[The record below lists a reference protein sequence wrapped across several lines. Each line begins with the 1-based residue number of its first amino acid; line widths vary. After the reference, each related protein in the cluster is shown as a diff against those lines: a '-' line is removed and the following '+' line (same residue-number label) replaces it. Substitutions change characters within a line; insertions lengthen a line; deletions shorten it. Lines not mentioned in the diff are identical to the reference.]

1 MKTETQE
8 HGSDKPFSEKE
19 NWPSGNETGEKQ
31 TWKDFIDK
39 NSVHDTIFSLVTPK
53 TKNCKQ
59 IVVLVRKYTNCFP
72 LFCMVNLPIATR

>member
-1 MKTETQE
+1 MSEN
-8 HGSDKPFSEKE
+8 GNDKPFRERKLTE
-19 NWPSGNETGEKQ
+19 CKWNETGEKQ